1 MDNDKTETSE
11 TKDETYNL
19 RNDNGRDVKFAGWML
34 TEVSSHS
41 NQGPS
46 QNRWTEISIY
56 RTRGGKYIVQIVGLT
71 CYQGESNRYEVTVC
85 ATEDEVVKA
94 LEGGEGQ
101 LGWLAKDA
109 LDEAGIDHEQVVE

>member
-1 MDNDKTETSE
+1 MDNDKTEISATTTE
-11 TKDETYNL
+11 YNL
-19 RNDNGRDVKFAGWML
+19 RNDSGRDVKFAGYVMADV
-34 TEVSSHS
+34 TSHS